1 MAVTC
6 LEWWQWKGR
15 RVDGL
20 RCNLEMKSTGL
31 GKKRAEHSRKE
42 MRRREEPEEATGN

>member
-1 MAVTC
+1 MAMTC
-6 LEWWQWKGR
+6 LEWWQWRGR
-15 RVDGL
+15 GVDGL

-42 MRRREEPEEATGN
+42 MRRREEQEEAVEN